1 MVFQMKLSVITPVYR
16 SINSTVPLYEQ
27 ITATVQS
34 MSDFADYEIVMVE
47 DCGGDGSWEV
57 ISQLAS
63 NDLHV
68 KGITLSRNFG
78 QHHAITAGM
87 DLCTGDWVVVM
98 DCDLQDDP
106 SAIVK
111 LWEKAKEGYDV
122 VNVRRQKRKDSF
134 VKIVRSRLYHVFF
147 EWLSG
152 LSYDPQVANY
162 RIMNRKV
169 VDTYNAMRE
178 GSRVLGAQIH
188 WLGFKT
194 ASIDIPHAAR
204 HYEKSS
210 YTLRKLLALA
220 LDVAISYSNKPL
232 HISIMIGLIISFSSA
247 GVALWFFIRNLIWK
261 IPVAGWTSLMV
272 SVWFLG
278 GIIIA
283 NLGVIGIY
291 IGKIYDETKHRPIYV
306 IDKKVNF

>member
-1 MVFQMKLSVITPVYR
+1 
-16 SINSTVPLYEQ
+16 
-27 ITATVQS
+27 
-34 MSDFADYEIVMVE
+34 MVE
-47 DCGGDGSWEV
+47 DCGGDGSWEL

-122 VNVRRQKRKDSF
+122 VNARRQKRKDSF
-134 VKIVRSRLYHVFF
+134 VKIVRSKMYHVFF
-147 EWLSG
+147 EWLSA

-178 GSRVLGAQIH
+178 GSRVLGVQIH

-204 HYEKSS
+204 YDSKSS

-220 LDVAISYSNKPL
+220 FDVAISYSNKPL
-232 HISIMIGLIISFSSA
+232 HISIIVGFMISFSSV
-247 GVALWFFIRNLIWK
+247 GVALWFFVRNLIWK

-272 SVWFLG
+272 SIWFLG
-278 GIIIA
+278 GIIIL

-291 IGKIYDETKHRPIYV
+291 IGKIYNETKHRPIYV

>member
-1 MVFQMKLSVITPVYR
+1 
-16 SINSTVPLYEQ
+16 
-27 ITATVQS
+27 
-34 MSDFADYEIVMVE
+34 MVE
-47 DCGGDGSWEV
+47 DCGGDGSWEL

-134 VKIVRSRLYHVFF
+134 VKIVRSRMYHV
-147 EWLSG
+147 
-152 LSYDPQVANY
+152 PQVANY

-194 ASIDIPHAAR
+194 ASIDIPHETR
-204 HYEKSS
+204 HSGKSS
-210 YTLRKLLALA
+210 YTLRKLFAMA
-220 LDVAISYSNKPL
+220 LDVAVSYSNKPL
-232 HISIMIGLIISFSSA
+232 HISIMTGLIISFSSA

>member
-1 MVFQMKLSVITPVYR
+1 MKLSVITPVYR
-16 SINSTVPLYEQ
+16 SINSIMPLYEQ

-34 MSDFADYEIVMVE
+34 MPDFADYEIVMVE
-47 DCGGDGSWEV
+47 DYGGDGSWEV
-57 ISQLAS
+57 ISQLAL

-68 KGITLSRNFG
+68 KGITLTRNFG

-111 LWEKAKEGYDV
+111 LWEKAKKGYDV

-134 VKIVRSRLYHVFF
+134 IKKVRSKLFHVFF

-152 LSYDPQVANY
+152 MSYDPRVANF
-162 RIMNRKV
+162 RIMNKKV
-169 VDTYNAMRE
+169 VDAYKTMRE
-178 GSRVLGAQIH
+178 GARGLGTQIH
-188 WLGFKT
+188 WLGFNT
-194 ASIDIPHAAR
+194 ASIDVPHTAR
-204 HYEKSS
+204 HDGKSS

-220 LDVAISYSNKPL
+220 FDLAASYSNKPL
-232 HISIMIGLIISFSSA
+232 HISIIAGFIISISSM
-247 GVALWFFIRNLIWK
+247 GMALWFFIRNLIWK

-272 SVWFLG
+272 SIWFLG
-278 GIIIA
+278 GIIIL

-291 IGKIYDETKHRPIYV
+291 IGKIYNETKHRPIYV

>member
-1 MVFQMKLSVITPVYR
+1 MKLSVITPVYR
-16 SINSTVPLYEQ
+16 SINSIMPLYEQ
-27 ITATVQS
+27 ITTTVQS
-34 MSDFADYEIVMVE
+34 MPDFADYEIIMVE

-68 KGITLSRNFG
+68 KGITLTRNFG

-134 VKIVRSRLYHVFF
+134 IKKVRSRLFYVFF

-152 LSYDPQVANY
+152 MSYDPQVANF
-162 RIMNRKV
+162 RIMSKKV
-169 VDTYNAMRE
+169 VDAYKTMRE
-178 GSRVLGAQIH
+178 GARGLGTQIH
-188 WLGFKT
+188 WLGFNT
-194 ASIDIPHAAR
+194 AGINILHTAR
-204 HYEKSS
+204 HDGKSS
-210 YTLRKLLALA
+210 YTLRKLLALSFDLA
-220 LDVAISYSNKPL
+220 ASYSNKPL
-232 HISIMIGLIISFSSA
+232 HISIIAGFIISISSM
-247 GVALWFFIRNLIWK
+247 GMALWFFIRNLIWK
-261 IPVAGWTSLMV
+261 IPVAGWSSLMV
-272 SVWFLG
+272 SLWFLG
-278 GIIIA
+278 GIIIL

-291 IGKIYDETKHRPIYV
+291 IGKIYNETKHRPIYV